1 MDLCKQ
7 FKLTSDDIDK
17 EVNDEHI
24 LKFYPLLEN
33 WKRLAVH
40 LGLDQAKFR
49 AIQYAAWPDEE
60 LMKLSIL
67 QEWKG
72 EKKLEYKAKYQILL
86 EALIKCN
93 CLDSAVQV
101 CGEWGRHTQLEVAVY
116 FDVFIVAM

>member
-24 LKFYPLLEN
+24 RKIYPLLEN
-33 WKRLAVH
+33 WNRLAVH
-40 LGLDQAKFR
+40 LGLTRAEFQ
-49 AIQYAAWPDEE
+49 AIQSAAWPDEE
-60 LMKLSIL
+60 LVKLRIL
-67 QEWKG
+67 QEWKR
-72 EKKLEYKAKYQILL
+72 EKKMEEKAKYQILL

-101 CGEWGRHTQLEVAVY
+101 CGEWGHHTQLEVAVY
-116 FDVFIVAM
+116 FDVYIVAM